1 MNILGL
7 NSGERGRQMCLQMF
21 LLASHVIWGFINGL
35 QGVIRSLNL
44 SREGKQSE
52 VSYFGKW
59 MKNNCEGAWRGC
71 PLSAA
76 WMWMWL
82 AEHPR
87 CMKCD

>member
-1 MNILGL
+1 
-7 NSGERGRQMCLQMF
+7 MF

-44 SREGKQSE
+44 SGEGKPRE

-59 MKNNCEGAWRGC
+59 MKNNCEGARVSPVWLQC
-71 PLSAA
+71 SDA
-76 WMWMWL
+76 WMWMWM